1 MNNRTI
7 EERLNECLTLK
18 KKLRNLGFN
27 EKYSGMKELSQ
38 IMNKFVKD
46 SAQYHGTIKFIEEPN
61 VRLVVSLNLMRDI
74 ECSIRVKKK

>member
-1 MNNRTI
+1 MNNRTT
-7 EERLNECLTLK
+7 EERLNECITLK

-27 EKYSGMKELSQ
+27 EGHSGMKELSQ

-61 VRLVVSLNLMRDI
+61 IRLVVSLNLMKGTD
-74 ECSIRVKKK
+74 CSIRVKKK